1 MKCVKLYW
9 QYTNIMITLLPILIH
24 SKNTKMVQDN
34 HIYHDNDE
42 IRVLMVSKK
51 GPFFVKI

>member
-1 MKCVKLYW
+1 
-9 QYTNIMITLLPILIH
+9 MITLLPILIH